1 MSKLTKRPN
10 VRFSIG
16 ILATALV
23 MASAGPAWGAE
34 EPTSRT
40 NAHLQRWLE
49 KFPLADENKDGVLTA
64 SEVWAYQ
71 DSVVRQRSAARRE
84 REQAIARAKAAG
96 LPPPPD
102 DSPPRPAP
110 DRENVR
116 YGPHERNVLD
126 FWAAPS
132 SRPTPLVIYIH
143 GGAWRINDKSEVT
156 PSLIARC
163 RAAGFSVA
171 SINYRYITTAPLP
184 APHQD
189 SARALQFLRAQAKEW
204 NLNPRR
210 VAACGGSAGAGIT
223 LWLAFHDDMA
233 DPKSVD
239 PVARES
245 TRLRCGA
252 TVAGQ
257 CTYDPNVVRA
267 WIGEPAFRHSVFPP
281 AYGVKSHDQLADPKL
296 QPLYDEV
303 SAIKHLTRDDPPIFQ
318 IYSESDV
325 PLTANAKNGQ
335 GMHHPIFGH
344 KLQAAMHALGL
355 ECGYLHTIDS
365 PADPEAEMVAFFR
378 RHLGTP

>member
-1 MSKLTKRPN
+1 MA
-10 VRFSIG
+10 I
-16 ILATALV
+16 ALGW
-23 MASAGPAWGAE
+23 AGVARAVA
-34 EPTSRT
+34 EPTSQT

-49 KFPLADENKDGVLTA
+49 KFPVADENKDGVLTA
-64 SEVWAYQ
+64 AEVWAYQ
-71 DSVVRQRSAARRE
+71 DSVGRQRSAARRQ
-84 REQAIARAKAAG
+84 REQAVAKAQAAG
-96 LPPPPD
+96 QPPPPD
-102 DSPPRPAP
+102 DSPPRPKP

-126 FWAAPS
+126 FWAAAS
-132 SRPTPLVIYIH
+132 ARPTPLVIYIH
-143 GGAWRINDKSEVT
+143 GGAWRIGDKHEVT

-171 SINYRYITTAPLP
+171 SINYRYTTTAPLP

-189 SARALQFLRAQAKEW
+189 SARALQFLRAHAAEW
-204 NLNPRR
+204 KLDPRR
-210 VAACGGSAGAGIT
+210 VAACGGSAGAGLT

-233 DPKSVD
+233 DLRSAD
-239 PVARES
+239 PIARQS

-257 CTYDPNVVRA
+257 CTYDPNVIRA
-267 WIGEPAFRHSVFPP
+267 WIGEAAYRHSFSLP
-281 AYGVKSHDQLADPKL
+281 AYGVKSHDQLSDPKL

-325 PLTANAKNGQ
+325 PLTPNAKNGQ
-335 GMHHPIFGH
+335 GIHHPIFGH

-355 ECGYLHTIDS
+355 ECGYLHTIDD
-365 PADPEAEMVAFFR
+365 PVDPEEAMVAFFR
-378 RHLGTP
+378 RHLGRP